1 MKKLALLGATG
12 SIGQSTL
19 SLLRKHP
26 QWASCDLLSAH
37 RNQAQLMALVKE
49 FRPKYA
55 VLTGVKVQ
63 PDQVDFCLKHGCILL
78 EGRDALLEL
87 LAKIDLDTVLL
98 AVTGAAG
105 LEYGLMALEHGARLA
120 IANKEPLVI
129 AGHLFKEK
137 EAKGHGVI
145 LPVDSEHSA
154 IFQCLVGHEPKDVSQ
169 LILTSSGGPFH
180 YREGGFADINVE
192 EALQHPTWSMGSK
205 ITIDSAT
212 MMNKALEM
220 VEAKWLF
227 DTPLDNIRVTVH
239 RQSIVHSMVEFV
251 DGSVMAQLGVTDMQF
266 PILYALSYPD
276 RWPSELPRLS
286 FEESMSLTFEP
297 VNPFLNQAIELIREF
312 GDDPVSMILLNAA
325 NEIYVDA
332 FLKRKVS
339 FHHVYDHLRQV
350 VCDGRSGISYPSTL
364 SEVLALDEEGRKISL
379 SKL

>member
-1 MKKLALLGATG
+1 MKNLALLGATG
-12 SIGQSTL
+12 SIGKSTL

-26 QWASCDLLSAH
+26 QWVSCQLFSAH
-37 RNQAQLMALVKE
+37 RNQEQLMALVKE

-55 VLTGVKVQ
+55 VLTGAKVKL
-63 PDQVDFCLKHGCILL
+63 DQVESCLASGCVLL

-87 LAKIDLDTVLL
+87 LTNIELDTVLL

-105 LEYGLMALEHGARLA
+105 LEYGLRALEHGARLA

-129 AGHLFKEK
+129 AGHLFKEM
-137 EAKGHGVI
+137 EAKGKGSI

-154 IFQCLVGHEPKDVSQ
+154 IFQCLVGHEPRDVSQ

-180 YREGGFADINVE
+180 YREDGFDSVKVE
-192 EALQHPTWSMGSK
+192 EALRHPTWSMGSK

-227 DTPLDNIRVTVH
+227 DTPLDKVRVTVH

-251 DGSVMAQLGVTDMQF
+251 DGSMMAQLGVTDMQF

-276 RWPSELPRLS
+276 RWPSKLPRLS

-332 FLKRKVS
+332 FLKKQVS
-339 FHHVYDHLRQV
+339 FHRVYDHLRQV
-350 VCDGRSGISYPSTL
+350 VCDGRSGVSYPSTL